1 MSKKKVVN
9 VWPSILPL
17 LGACVTR
24 TAIAI
29 LALVVGIAAIT
40 STAVA
45 QTAATPPA
53 MEAPSNFKFVAPK
66 PPPITPG
73 QAYAFDLCH
82 GTKVNLPDGNT
93 TNWEMFGKDTAQGE
107 CNVVGNEPT
116 TVSGTDAPVH
126 FELGRGTGFQPIG
139 MWLGANGMLYGTPSG
154 RRSAFGPKPFS
165 VCAVTTGRQSSCQE
179 INLAG
184 DAAANK
190 ASHAKVIGAV
200 AAGGAAAAV
209 VGAVAMRS
217 SSSGGGSCGTPPAN
231 LFADCSSTPQSP
243 NCPADLKA
251 QDAYC
256 KCEGYSG
263 FNAGA
268 GSCQ

>member
-1 MSKKKVVN
+1 M
-9 VWPSILPL
+9 
-17 LGACVTR
+17 TR
-24 TAIAI
+24 TAIAT

-45 QTAATPPA
+45 QTAAAPAA
-53 MEAPSNFKFVAPK
+53 MEAPSNFKFAVK
-66 PPPITPG
+66 PPPIVRG

-82 GTKVNLPDGNT
+82 GKPVNLPNGNK

-107 CNVVGNEPT
+107 CNIDQQPT

-154 RRSAFGPKPFS
+154 RRSVFAPKPFS
-165 VCAVTTGRQSSCQE
+165 VCAVTTGGHSSCQE

-200 AAGGAAAAV
+200 AAGGAAAVV

-217 SSSGGGSCGTPPAN
+217 SSSSSGGSCGTPPAN
-231 LFADCSSTPQSP
+231 LFNDCSSIPQSP

-263 FNAGA
+263 FNAGV

>member
-1 MSKKKVVN
+1 MPKRKVAN
-9 VWPSILPL
+9 VWPSIVL
-17 LGACVTR
+17 LVGACVTR

-29 LALVVGIAAIT
+29 LALIVGISAIT

-45 QTAATPPA
+45 QTTAAPA
-53 MEAPSNFKFVAPK
+53 MEAPSNFKFAVK
-66 PPPITPG
+66 PPPIVRG

-82 GTKVNLPDGNT
+82 GKPVNLPNGNQ

-139 MWLGANGMLYGTPSG
+139 MWLGANGLLYGTPSG

-165 VCAVTTGRQSSCQE
+165 VCAVTTGGHSSCQE

-200 AAGGAAAAV
+200 AAGGAAAVV

-217 SSSGGGSCGTPPAN
+217 SSSSSGGSCGTPPAN
-231 LFADCSSTPQSP
+231 LFNDCSSIPQSP

-263 FNAGA
+263 FNAGT